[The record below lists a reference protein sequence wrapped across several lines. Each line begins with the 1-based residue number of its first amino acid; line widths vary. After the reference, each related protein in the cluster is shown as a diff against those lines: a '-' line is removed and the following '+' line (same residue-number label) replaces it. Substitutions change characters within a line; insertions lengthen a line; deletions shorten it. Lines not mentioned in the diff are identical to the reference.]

1 MKYIFTLMLIAA
13 SLCAA
18 AKPMQKVSL
27 QLQWLDQFQ
36 FAGYYMAKEKGFYA
50 DAGFDVEIKKF
61 TNETDVVGD
70 VLSGK
75 TTYGIGRSSL
85 IWNYARGKEI
95 SLLSAIFQ
103 SSPLTLIALKT
114 SNIEN
119 IKDFSGKKIMITEDA
134 VETASVH
141 AMIKSSKIDEKSIE
155 FKRHTFDIED
165 LIGKKVDLYAGY
177 ISNEPYLLQE
187 KGIKYKLFSPKERG
201 FDFYSDLLFTSQD
214 YARKNPQSVNS
225 FNKAS
230 IKGWEY
236 AFKNIDETVE
246 LIYKKY
252 NPTNK
257 TRAALMFEA
266 FELKKLAYIKDIPF
280 GSVRKSKIER
290 ILDIYRLMGLV
301 ESEVDMSELIF
312 SSRDVF
318 LTKEEKEYL
327 RKKQEV
333 SVCAISSMLPLSDLE
348 HGEFIGVAADI
359 LKLTKENINVEYRF
373 IKSSGWEEA
382 MQKVS
387 NKECDI
393 LPMSVPKREDKDI
406 RYTTFYH
413 HEPLVIVTRK
423 SQNYIVDVDS
433 TIDKEFVVA
442 SGNPFVRDLKK
453 KHPWIKLN
461 YVDSLKDGFRA
472 VERGKYYG
480 YIDTL
485 ISTAYAFKNSS
496 NGHLR
501 ISGQFDDKIGIS
513 FGVRGDDATLF
524 NIYEKLSRNLK
535 HPDVHNY
542 FNNWVSVNYVN
553 SVKFEY
559 LKETLFLVLVVIFI
573 FFYRQHIFKKKN
585 SELEELKDK
594 LLELNQTLE
603 LKISDAVNE
612 MQKKDTYLLHKSRLA
627 QIGEIVSMIAH
638 QWKQPLST
646 ISALNISMIMAI
658 ELEQYDLSD
667 EKQRKEFLDFLD
679 KKLKKIEFYTNNMG
693 QIITDFSDFYRPN
706 KHQEEC
712 TLNDPVF
719 QVYWLLEGSL
729 ASENI
734 DLSLE
739 LGSTSRVKL
748 FKNEFVQ
755 VLVNIINNAREQF
768 NEKGIED
775 AQISIKSYD
784 IDGVA
789 VMEIS
794 DNAGGIDEKIID
806 KIFDP
811 YFSTKFDKNGTGLGL
826 HMSKNIIKQHKD
838 GKLYVENIQ
847 GGAKFIIEVGIS
859 EDKDEE

>member
-1 MKYIFTLMLIAA
+1 MLIFV
-13 SLCAA
+13 SLHSAQ
-18 AKPMQKVSL
+18 KPMQRVSL

-36 FAGYYMAKEKGFYA
+36 FAGYYMAKEKGFYS

-61 TNETDVVGD
+61 SYETDVIED

-85 IWNYARGKEI
+85 IWNYAKGKKI
-95 SLLSAIFQ
+95 SLLSAVFQ
-103 SSPLTLIALKT
+103 SSPLTLIALHS
-114 SNIEN
+114 SNIKT
-119 IKDFSGKKIMITEDA
+119 IKDFSGKKIMITDDA
-134 VETASVH
+134 VSTASVH
-141 AMIKSSKIDEKSIE
+141 AMIKSSNIDERNIE
-155 FKRHTFDIED
+155 FKKHTFDLEE
-165 LIGKKVDLYAGY
+165 LINGKIDLYAGY
-177 ISNEPYLLQE
+177 ISNEPYLLKE
-187 KGIKYKLFSPKERG
+187 KGIKYKLFSPKDKG
-201 FDFYSDLLFTSQD
+201 FDFYSDILFTSHENVQ
-214 YARKNPQSVNS
+214 KNPQSVDA

-252 NPTNK
+252 NPVKK
-257 TRAALMFEA
+257 TKDAIKFEA
-266 FELKKLAYIKDIPF
+266 LELKRIAYMKDIPF
-280 GSVRKSKIER
+280 GSVRTDKIER
-290 ILDIYRLMGLV
+290 ILDIYRVMGI
-301 ESEVDMSELIF
+301 VDTDVDISELIF
-312 SSRDVF
+312 NNRDVF
-318 LTKEEKEYL
+318 LTKEEQEYL
-327 RKKQEV
+327 RNKKEV
-333 SVCAISSMLPLSDLE
+333 KVCAISSMLPLSDIE
-348 HGEFIGVAADI
+348 HNDFIGVAADI
-359 LKLTKENINVEYRF
+359 LNLTKNNINIAYKYVQ
-373 IKSSGWEEA
+373 SNSWEDA
-382 MQKVS
+382 FKKVS
-387 NKECDI
+387 TKECDI
-393 LPMSVPKREDKDI
+393 LPMSVQKREETDI
-406 RYTTFYH
+406 RYTSFYH
-413 HEPLVIVTRK
+413 YEPLVVVTRK
-423 SQNYIVDVDS
+423 LQNYIIDIDS
-433 TIDKEFVVA
+433 TMDKEFVVVK
-442 SGNPFVRDLKK
+442 GNPFVEGLKK
-453 KHPWIKLN
+453 RYPWIKLN

-496 NGHLR
+496 NAHLK
-501 ISGQFDDKIGIS
+501 ISGQFDEKIGIS
-513 FGVRGDDATLF
+513 FGVRSEDDLLF
-524 NIYEKLSRNLK
+524 AIYEKLSKNLK
-535 HPDVHNY
+535 HPDVHNF
-542 FNNWVSVNYVN
+542 FNNWVSVNYVS
-553 SVKFEY
+553 SVRFEY
-559 LKETLFLVLVVIFI
+559 LKEILFLIFVIIFI
-573 FFYRQHIFKKKN
+573 FFYRQHILKKKN

-612 MQKKDTYLLHKSRLA
+612 MQKKDTYMLHKSRLA

-667 EKQRKEFLDFLD
+667 KKQQKEFLEFLD
-679 KKLKKIEFYTNNMG
+679 NKLKKIEFYTNNMG

-719 QVYWLLEGSL
+719 QVYWLLEGNL

-734 DLSLE
+734 DLYLE
-739 LGSTSRVKL
+739 LSSTSKVNL

-768 NEKGIED
+768 NEKGVEE

-784 IDGVA
+784 RDNVA

-794 DNAGGIDEKIID
+794 DNAGGIDKDIID
-806 KIFDP
+806 KVFDP

-826 HMSKNIIKQHKD
+826 HMSKNIIKQHLD

-847 GGAKFIIEVGIS
+847 NGAKFIIEVGIS
-859 EDKDEE
+859 KDENEK

>member
-1 MKYIFTLMLIAA
+1 MKYIFVFLLLFV
-13 SLCAA
+13 SLYAA

-61 TNETDVVGD
+61 TNKTDVLDD
-70 VLSGK
+70 VLSGR

-85 IWNYARGKEI
+85 IWNYAKGKKI

-114 SNIEN
+114 SNIES
-119 IKDFSGKKIMITEDA
+119 IKDFETKKIMITEDA
-134 VETASVH
+134 VETASIH
-141 AMIKSSKIDEKSIE
+141 AMIKSSKIDEKNIE
-155 FKRHTFDIED
+155 FKRHTFDLED
-165 LIGKKVDLYAGY
+165 LIDGRIDLYAGY
-177 ISNEPYLLQE
+177 ISNEPYLLE
-187 KGIKYKLFSPKERG
+187 ERGIKYKLFSPKEKG
-201 FDFYSDLLFTSQD
+201 FDFYSDILFTSQENV
-214 YARKNPQSVNS
+214 RTNPQSVNS

-230 IKGWEY
+230 VKGWEY
-236 AFKNIDETVE
+236 AFKNMEETVE
-246 LIYKKY
+246 LIHKKY
-252 NPTNK
+252 NPLKK
-257 TRAALMFEA
+257 TKNALMFEA
-266 FELKKLAYIKDIPF
+266 QELKKLAFTVDVPL

-301 ESEVDMSELIF
+301 ESDVNVDELVF
-312 SSRDVF
+312 SNRDTF
-318 LTKEEKEYL
+318 LTKEEQEYL
-327 RKKQEV
+327 KEKQEV
-333 SVCAISSMLPLSDLE
+333 NVCAISSMLPLSDIE
-348 HGEFIGVAADI
+348 NDEFMGVGADI
-359 LKLTKENINVEYRF
+359 LKYTKENISVEYKF
-373 IKSSGWEEA
+373 VQSSSYKEA
-382 MQKVS
+382 LGKIL

-393 LPMSVPKREDKDI
+393 LPMSMHGEKDLSC
-406 RYTTFYH
+406 TTPYH
-413 HEPLVIVTRK
+413 FEPLVIVTRK
-423 SQNYIVDVDS
+423 SQNYIVDIDS
-433 TIDKEFVVA
+433 TIDKEFVVVK
-442 SGNPFVRDLKK
+442 GNPFIENLKK
-453 KHPWIKLN
+453 KYPWIKLN

-485 ISTAYAFKNSS
+485 INTAYAFKNSS
-496 NGHLR
+496 NGHLK
-501 ISGQFDDKIGIS
+501 ISGQFDDKIGIC
-513 FGVRGDDATLF
+513 FGVRSDDAALF
-524 NIYEKLSRNLK
+524 DIYEKLSKNLK
-535 HPDVHNY
+535 HPDVHNL

-559 LKETLFLVLVVIFI
+559 LKEILFLVIVIIFI
-573 FFYRQHIFKKKN
+573 FFYRQHILKKKN

-612 MQKKDTYLLHKSRLA
+612 MQKKDTYMLHKSRLA

-739 LGSTSRVKL
+739 LGSTSKVKL

-768 NEKGIED
+768 NEKGIKE

-784 IDGVA
+784 RDGTS

-794 DNAGGIDEKIID
+794 DNAGGIDEEIID
-806 KIFDP
+806 KVFDP

-826 HMSKNIIKQHKD
+826 HMSKNIIKQHKE

-847 GGAKFIIEVGIS
+847 DGVKFTIEVGIS
-859 EDKDEE
+859 EDENEE